1 MSYKLV
7 FHAVLFS
14 TTVLAADKPNI
25 VVLFADDLGFG
36 DLAIYGHPTSTSPN
50 LDKMAKEGLTFTQ
63 FYSASPVC
71 SPSRAALL
79 TGRYQSRS
87 GIWPGVFGAAST
99 GGLPHDEITSAEVL
113 KEAGYATAIV
123 GKWHLGV
130 GQNQTYLP
138 TNHGFDYY
146 LGIPYSHDMCPCL
159 VCFYPDQPCF
169 DKCRTGDTPCPLFEN
184 TRIIKQPADFT
195 TLTANYTNA
204 ATSFIQKNA
213 GMNSKSV
220 T

>member
-7 FHAVLFS
+7 LYTVLLS
-14 TTVLAADKPNI
+14 TIVLAADNPNI
-25 VVLFADDLGFG
+25 VILFADDLGFG

-87 GIWPGVFGAAST
+87 GIWPGVFLAAST

-123 GKWHLGV
+123 GKWHLV
-130 GQNQTYLP
+130 LWILNIW
-138 TNHGFDYY
+138 F
-146 LGIPYSHDMCPCL
+146 
-159 VCFYPDQPCF
+159 
-169 DKCRTGDTPCPLFEN
+169 
-184 TRIIKQPADFT
+184 
-195 TLTANYTNA
+195 
-204 ATSFIQKNA
+204 
-213 GMNSKSV
+213 NS
-220 T
+220 